1 MVDKRKAN
9 KSIVIGTIG
18 ADAHMIGAW
27 VLAKA
32 FEDAGFKVAFLGA
45 MVPQNDF
52 IDAAIEANADAI
64 LVSSMYGMGVLDC
77 EGFRA
82 KCIEAGLKDIII
94 YVGGTVAAPLELERN
109 WPDIEKR
116 FQEMGI
122 NRVFKNT
129 CTASEAVA
137 ILKADLGIE

>member
-1 MVDKRKAN
+1 VKDRKAN
-9 KSIVIGTIG
+9 RSIVIGTIG

-45 MVPQNDF
+45 VVPQDGF
-52 IDAAIEANADAI
+52 INAAIEVNADAI
-64 LVSSMYGMGVLDC
+64 LVSSMYGMGLLDC

-82 KCIEAGLKDIII
+82 KCIEVGLKDIIL

-109 WPDIEKR
+109 WPDVERR
-116 FQEMGI
+116 FQMIGF

-129 CTASEAVA
+129 CTASEAVSA
-137 ILKADLGIE
+137 LKADLGID